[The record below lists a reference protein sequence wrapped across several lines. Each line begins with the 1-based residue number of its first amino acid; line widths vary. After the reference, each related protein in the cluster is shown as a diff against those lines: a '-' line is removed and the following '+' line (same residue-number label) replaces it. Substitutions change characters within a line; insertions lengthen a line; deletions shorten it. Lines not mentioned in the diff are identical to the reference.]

1 MNVMTQRH
9 FDEELSDLKTKLLRM
24 AGQAED
30 QIDKALTALVT
41 RDSALARQ
49 VIERDH
55 QVNALDVEID
65 EESIR
70 LLALHQPAAR
80 DLRLVT
86 TAMKIATELERISDL
101 AENVCERAIELNEEP
116 QLKPYIDIPMM
127 GKMARMM
134 VKQSIDAFVKD
145 DAALAR
151 KVLTDDDFVDDL
163 MEQLFRELLSFM
175 LEDTRTISRAI
186 RLSFIAKYLER
197 MADTDPS
204 NAENGGELGYFSKGT
219 MVEEFENIAFSMN
232 VGEISDP
239 VKTDYGYHLIHLTDK
254 KEAKEANFED
264 HKEEIKQ
271 TLFDQK
277 ISTLYSTWITEQR
290 EKLEIEST
298 LVKE

>member
-1 MNVMTQRH
+1 MTQRH

-24 AGQAED
+24 AGQTED
-30 QIDKALTALVT
+30 QIDQALTALVT

-55 QVNALDVEID
+55 QINALDVEID

-134 VKQSIDAFVKD
+134 VKQSIDAFVKE

-163 MEQLFRELLSFM
+163 MEQLFRELLSYM
-175 LEDTRTISRAI
+175 IEDTRTISRAI

-197 MADTDPS
+197 MADHAT
-204 NAENGGELGYFSKGT
+204 
-219 MVEEFENIAFSMN
+219 NIAEL
-232 VGEISDP
+232 VVYLVEGKIIRHTAPP
-239 VKTDYGYHLIHLTDK
+239 VSSRNDSSG
-254 KEAKEANFED
+254 
-264 HKEEIKQ
+264 
-271 TLFDQK
+271 
-277 ISTLYSTWITEQR
+277 S
-290 EKLEIEST
+290 
-298 LVKE
+298 

>member
-1 MNVMTQRH
+1 VTVMIQRH

-24 AGQAED
+24 AGQVED
-30 QIDKALTALVT
+30 QIDQALTALVT
-41 RDSALARQ
+41 RDSALAHQ

-55 QVNALDVEID
+55 LVNSLDLEID

-127 GKMARMM
+127 GNMARMM

-145 DAALAR
+145 DAMLAR

-197 MADTDPS
+197 MADHAT
-204 NAENGGELGYFSKGT
+204 
-219 MVEEFENIAFSMN
+219 NIAELVVYLVEGKNIRHIIPPGS
-232 VGEISDP
+232 
-239 VKTDYGYHLIHLTDK
+239 
-254 KEAKEANFED
+254 
-264 HKEEIKQ
+264 
-271 TLFDQK
+271 
-277 ISTLYSTWITEQR
+277 STNSLA
-290 EKLEIEST
+290 ES
-298 LVKE
+298 

>member
-1 MNVMTQRH
+1 MAQRH

-24 AGQAED
+24 AGLAED

-41 RDSALARQ
+41 RDSTLARQ

-65 EESIR
+65 EDSIL

-116 QLKPYIDIPMM
+116 QLKPYIDIPRM
-127 GKMARMM
+127 GNLARMM
-134 VKQSIDAFVKD
+134 VKESIDAFVKD
-145 DAALAR
+145 DAVLAR
-151 KVLTDDDFVDDL
+151 KVLTDDDSVDDL

-175 LEDTRTISRAI
+175 LEDTRTITRAI

-197 MADTDPS
+197 MADHAT
-204 NAENGGELGYFSKGT
+204 
-219 MVEEFENIAFSMN
+219 NIAEL
-232 VGEISDP
+232 VVYLVEGKIIRH
-239 VKTDYGYHLIHLTDK
+239 T
-254 KEAKEANFED
+254 
-264 HKEEIKQ
+264 
-271 TLFDQK
+271 TLPGSSEHDRAQ
-277 ISTLYSTWITEQR
+277 Q
-290 EKLEIEST
+290 
-298 LVKE
+298 